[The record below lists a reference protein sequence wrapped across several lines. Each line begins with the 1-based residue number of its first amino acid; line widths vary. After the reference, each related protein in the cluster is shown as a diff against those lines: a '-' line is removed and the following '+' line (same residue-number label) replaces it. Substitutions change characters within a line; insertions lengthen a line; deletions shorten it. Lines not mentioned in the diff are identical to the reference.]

1 MTLAERLHHK
11 GRLEGLLTGRLEGR
25 LEGGQSV
32 LKRLLTK
39 RFGDSVLDIRV
50 QERLHSATLEEL
62 DTWAERILDA
72 ATIDDIFSETSS
84 D

>member
-1 MTLAERLHHK
+1 M
-11 GRLEGLLTGRLEGR
+11 LTGAQGRQQEGRQEGR

-50 QERLHSATLEEL
+50 QERLHSATPEEL

-72 ATIDDIFSETSS
+72 ATIDDIFTETSS